1 MFIDIKENIS
11 YSKDI
16 SMMMSEVFGC
26 VYTENDVINMIY
38 NSFISIGYIENDVL
52 IGYAG
57 LLKMYSDITLELHPL
72 VIKEGYRNMGI
83 GTKLLK
89 EAERMAKEKNA
100 LNIMLGSDDEYYKT
114 NLHEFDFNNTYIG
127 YTIKNI
133 KNINNHPYEFYQKNG
148 YKIVG
153 IFPNANGIG
162 KPDIWLWKQL

>member
-1 MFIDIKENIS
+1 MFIDIKENIC

-16 SMMMSEVFGC
+16 SLIMSEAFG
-26 VYTENDVINMIY
+26 YTYNENDVINMIN

-52 IGYAG
+52 IGYLG
-57 LLKMYSDITLELHPL
+57 LLKMYSNITLELHPL
-72 VIKEGYRNMGI
+72 IVKDGYRNIGI
-83 GTKLLK
+83 GSKLLK
-89 EAERMAKEKNA
+89 EAERIAKEKNA
-100 LNIMLGSDDEYYKT
+100 LNIVLGSDDEYYKT
-114 NLHEFDFNNTYIG
+114 NLHEFDFNNTDIG
-127 YTIKNI
+127 DIIKNI